1 MALECEFEQN
11 KMKTILKEP
20 VEFSQT
26 ILNYYFLI
34 CRMVDLGVALIY
46 QPEILSSSSIVC

>member
-1 MALECEFEQN
+1 MALECEFEQI
-11 KMKTILKEP
+11 KMKTILKQP

-26 ILNYYFLI
+26 TLNYYFLV
-34 CRMVDLGVALIY
+34 CRIVDLGVALIY